1 MCFLCY
7 HHAAS
12 KQESVER
19 HWGEAKTLCPG
30 SGQIWVSVIR
40 PSKPTASHENNVF
53 AFPDATVH
61 LQNWLMEIFVRVVT
75 ASTTSSPLKDDRKG
89 WVSLGD
95 VDNCLNSIHG
105 ARFERDV
112 LDAESVN
119 IFLSHLNRWDTSAN
133 GEALNGYTIGS
144 QLSEKWDLPG
154 HGTRVDIDEV
164 DSNTTPWRNS
174 LLDLVQRLGHRFRI
188 IVAPASQLDLVS
200 SIHCRGHKVPW

>member
-7 HHAAS
+7 HHATS

-19 HWGEAKTLCPG
+19 HGGETKTLCPG
-30 SGQIWVSVIR
+30 SGQVWVSVIR

-53 AFPDATVH
+53 ALPDAAVH
-61 LQNWLMEIFVRVVT
+61 LQNRLMEIFVRVMP
-75 ASTTSSPLKDDRKG
+75 ASTTTSPLKDDRKG

-105 ARFERDV
+105 ARFEGDV

-119 IFLSHLNRWDTSAN
+119 IFLSHLNRWDTGAN
-133 GEALNGYTIGS
+133 GETLDWYTFGS
-144 QLSEKWDLPG
+144 QLSEKWDLPS

-164 DSNTTPWRNS
+164 DSDTTAWRNS
-174 LLDLVQRLGHRFRI
+174 LFDLVQRLGHSFRI
-188 IVAPASQLDLVS
+188 IVATASQLDLVS
-200 SIHCRGHKVPW
+200 SIHSR